1 MEFSPDREIEQLQDL
16 VQELF
21 DHVLYDEEPIFISDE
36 ATIWDVSMS
45 SPEELLDR
53 LSSYYGVTISRA
65 DLKLPLWKLLREIN
79 ARRKSKG

>member
-1 MEFSPDREIEQLQDL
+1 MDFAPDNNIEQLKDL

-21 DHVLYDEEPIFISDE
+21 DNVLYDEEPIFISDE

-45 SPEELLDR
+45 SPEELLSR
-53 LSSYYGVTISRA
+53 ISRYYGITISRA

-79 ARRKSKG
+79 ARRKKKG

>member
-1 MEFSPDREIEQLQDL
+1 MEFSPDSEIQQLQDL

-45 SPEELLDR
+45 TSEELLGR
-53 LSSYYGVTISRA
+53 ISRYYGIKISNA
-65 DLKLPLWKLLREIN
+65 DLKQPLWKLLREID

>member
-1 MEFSPDREIEQLQDL
+1 MEFSPDGEIEQLQDL

-45 SPEELLDR
+45 SPEELIDR
-53 LSSYYGVTISRA
+53 LSSYYGATI
-65 DLKLPLWKLLREIN
+65 
-79 ARRKSKG
+79 